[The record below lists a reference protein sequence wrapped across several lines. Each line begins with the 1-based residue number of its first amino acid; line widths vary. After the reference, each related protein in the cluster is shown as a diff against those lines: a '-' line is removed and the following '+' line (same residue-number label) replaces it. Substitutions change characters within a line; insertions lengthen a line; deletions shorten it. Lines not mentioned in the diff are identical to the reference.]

1 MPITSAARLRN
12 LLIAACLLPG
22 IIPAFAQNVQRNP
35 QVIEELKHDVSLPL
49 RELARYAPP
58 VQPGAGRT
66 LIPGRSPHF
75 VGGDSGVDPVV
86 QVVDLPSVGTTN
98 LLNFDGITHAQGGAS
113 PPDTNGS
120 VGSTQFVLITNFDYA
135 VYDKTTGAALLPP
148 TRINTIWSGF
158 GGLCDTTPG
167 GDPVVLWDKLAQ
179 RWLVTELSYNG
190 SFTQNFVCIAVSTS
204 ADATGSYNRY
214 AYSFGG
220 TLPDYPKYA
229 VWPDAYYLSVNAFG
243 SGTGEPCAFER
254 AAMLAGGTAK
264 MICFPPAFP
273 NFSFLPS
280 DLDGTTL
287 PPAGAPNHFIE
298 LGTNNTTLKQFDF
311 HVDFVTPSNSTFTG
325 PTVIT
330 IPSYFEACSGG
341 TCIRQPSPG
350 VNLDSLADRL
360 MFRLAYRNYGDHEA
374 MVVSHSV
381 RPRSGATS
389 LSGMRW
395 YELRS
400 TPVGGAFSVFQ
411 SGTFEKKAISL
422 WMGSVAM
429 DKAGDIALGM
439 SASSPTVKPSVVYT
453 GRVPTD
459 PPGMMESPALV
470 VSGTGVQTSLSRW
483 GDYSSMSIDPFDDC
497 TFWYVQEYFQANGT
511 NWIIRLV
518 SFKFNNCH

>member
-1 MPITSAARLRN
+1 
-12 LLIAACLLPG
+12 
-22 IIPAFAQNVQRNP
+22 
-35 QVIEELKHDVSLPL
+35 
-49 RELARYAPP
+49 
-58 VQPGAGRT
+58 
-66 LIPGRSPHF
+66 
-75 VGGDSGVDPVV
+75 
-86 QVVDLPSVGTTN
+86 
-98 LLNFDGITHAQGGAS
+98 
-113 PPDTNGS
+113 
-120 VGSTQFVLITNFDYA
+120 
-135 VYDKTTGAALLPP
+135 
-148 TRINTIWSGF
+148 
-158 GGLCDTTPG
+158 
-167 GDPVVLWDKLAQ
+167 
-179 RWLVTELSYNG
+179 
-190 SFTQNFVCIAVSTS
+190 
-204 ADATGSYNRY
+204 
-214 AYSFGG
+214 
-220 TLPDYPKYA
+220 
-229 VWPDAYYLSVNAFG
+229 
-243 SGTGEPCAFER
+243 
-254 AAMLAGGTAK
+254 MLAGGTAK